1 MSQPADTIMSG
12 TTSTASPPKASDSL
26 SFDGM
31 VLDLDRVLAHVSLQ
45 FLLYPEA
52 FAEDK
57 TKVAFFY
64 AHFRGAALDWAAM
77 EMSSA
82 KGRTRMEN
90 WDQSLNAVKNTFG
103 YDSVQVQAISQT
115 RLNVLEQKGDLL
127 EFLLEFDALT
137 AKSGLHSDVA
147 KMTLLVPKL
156 SKKFR
161 DGLTMSGDTLS
172 SYSVVRGQLLNMY
185 SRSEVQEKSAD
196 SQRSAARCK
205 KCGKRGHTASQCVA
219 KN

>member
-12 TTSTASPPKASDSL
+12 TTSATPPKASDSL

-31 VLDLDRVLAHVSLQ
+31 GLDLDRVLAHVSLQ
-45 FLLYPEA
+45 LLLYPEA
-52 FAEDK
+52 FAHPA
-57 TKVAFFY
+57 TTVAFVS
-64 AHFRGAALDWAAM
+64 AHFRGAARDLAAM
-77 EMSSA
+77 EMSSQ
-82 KGRTRMEN
+82 KGRQRMEN
-90 WDQSLNAVKNTFG
+90 WDQSLAAVKSAFG
-103 YDSVQVQAISQT
+103 YDSVQVQAIAQT
-115 RLNVLEQKGDLL
+115 RLNALEQKGDLL

-137 AKSGLHSDVA
+137 AKAGLHADVT

-156 SKKFR
+156 AKKYR

-172 SYSVVRGQLLNMY
+172 NYGTVRNQLLNMY

-196 SQRSAARCK
+196 AQRSAARCK